1 MLEMRFLGIVLL
13 LVCDL
18 SLGDPVPVDTI
29 IVQVQQRGVV
39 GSQRVMEQVLL
50 NGVPFTGKSQEVDR
64 IVQDMSVSPTLISVN
79 QTSVLINHT
88 VLRSRECIL
97 EGSKLHWTDRVFYDG
112 KVYLTL
118 DHTDTWTA
126 NVPEAL
132 AFKVLWDQEEQRT
145 KTERTNLQEG
155 CVKLMRE
162 LRLSEE
168 KSVPGMPFP
177 QILIPLL
184 ALLVLAGLTI
194 ISLLL
199 SKKQGLRHPGGVL
212 GSIVHYPKD
221 MTETAP
227 HIKGSGY
234 HSL

>member
-1 MLEMRFLGIVLL
+1 MRFLGIVLL

-29 IVQVQQRGVV
+29 IVQVQQRGVI
-39 GSQRVMEQVLL
+39 GAQRVVEQVLL
-50 NGVPFTGKSQEVDR
+50 NGVPLTGKSQEVDR
-64 IVQDMSVSPTLISVN
+64 IIQTMSVSPTLISVN

-97 EGSKLHWTDRVFYDG
+97 EGSKLHWADRVFYDG

-126 NVPEAL
+126 HVPEAL
-132 AFKVLWDQEEQRT
+132 AFKVLWDQEGQRT
-145 KTERTNLQEG
+145 KTERTHLQEG

-168 KSVPGMPFP
+168 QSVSGMPFP
-177 QILIPLL
+177 QILIPFL
-184 ALLVLAGLTI
+184 ALLALAGLTI
-194 ISLLL
+194 ISFLL

>member
-13 LVCDL
+13 LVCDF

-39 GSQRVMEQVLL
+39 GTQRVVEQVLL

-79 QTSVLINHT
+79 QTSILINHT

-177 QILIPLL
+177 QILIPFL

-199 SKKQGLRHPGGVL
+199 SKKQGCRHTGGVL